1 MSEVVLLYR
10 QELKAFLKSGKS
22 SLFLLL
28 FTTLVWGGVI
38 AGKVDSIR
46 SIGSFL
52 WVLVFAI
59 VAGAGLSTTVFVRE
73 RLSATL
79 EVLFI
84 SGVERSSV
92 LYGKLLF
99 TSTTTIVIGMVAF
112 LIAFGLRTLFFD
124 DTFFLLE
131 EVLLALLL
139 YCSASLM
146 VSSSSAFFSMA
157 LSNPRMVQFVNFT
170 LLSILSTIYSLI
182 AHYFGESLQLFSLFL
197 FLLSLLFIRLS
208 LWKFKGEKI
217 LQPLIY

>member
-1 MSEVVLLYR
+1 MREITLLYR

-38 AGKVDSIR
+38 ASKVDNIDSV
-46 SIGSFL
+46 GSFI
-52 WVLVFAI
+52 WVLVFAL

-73 RLSATL
+73 RLSSTL

-99 TSTTTIVIGMVAF
+99 TSTTTIIIGVLAF
-112 LIAFGLRTLFFD
+112 LIAFGVRTFVFD
-124 DTFFLLE
+124 DTFFLMN
-131 EVLLALLL
+131 EVFLALVL
-139 YCSASLM
+139 YCASALL
-146 VSSSSAFFSMA
+146 VSSTSAFFSMA

-170 LLSILSTIYSLI
+170 LLTILSALYSFI
-182 AHYFGESLQLFSLFL
+182 AHCWEESLLLFSLFL
-197 FLLSLLFIRLS
+197 FVLSILFIRLS